1 MPSVLIA
8 GGGVAGLEAALAL
21 RDLLRDDVDLT
32 LVTPEEEF
40 VYRPLAPGEPF
51 DKARVTSYPLDRF
64 AHDQAVELIPDSVI
78 SVDPAG
84 HRISTQG
91 ERELEYEAL
100 IVALGADR
108 TVAFEDALTFIDQR
122 NVPGYRELLQRLE
135 AGHVRSLGFLVPNR
149 VVWPFPLYELALMT
163 ADFAREK
170 GVDVELT
177 IVTPAVKPLALFGDA
192 ASEAMSRMLAERG
205 IAVHAGNEPEV
216 VGPGRAYLQP
226 DGEIFSA
233 DAFVALPRLTGPHL
247 RGLPYD
253 SDGFIPTDEHGR
265 VTNTDDVYAAGDCTA
280 YPFKQGGLA
289 AQQADVVA
297 STIAA
302 RLAGRKDPEPFHPVL
317 RGVLLTGAGPRF
329 LRDDE
334 RGTGSAVA
342 ERSLWWPPTK
352 IAGRCLAP
360 YLGALDEEEQLKQAP
375 EERAAVQVHVP
386 LHDLFRRRERELY
399 DFPPR
404 GRGL

>member
-8 GGGVAGLEAALAL
+8 GGGVAGLESVLAL
-21 RDLLRDDVDLT
+21 RGLLQDRVDLT
-32 LVTPEEEF
+32 LVTPDREF

-51 DKARVTSYPLDRF
+51 EQTKVTSYPLERF
-64 AHDQAVELIPDSVI
+64 AADQHVELVADALAELDPDRR
-78 SVDPAG
+78 
-84 HRISTQG
+84 RISTQG
-91 ERELEYEAL
+91 GGERDYETL

-108 TVAFEDALTFIDQR
+108 SIVFENALTFIDQR

-135 AGHVRSLGFLVPNR
+135 AGHVRSIGFLVPSG

-163 ADFAREK
+163 ADFAAER
-170 GVDVELT
+170 GLDTELT
-177 IVTPAVKPLALFGDA
+177 IVTPAVKPLALFGQA
-192 ASEAMSRMLAERG
+192 ASEAMTRMLAERH
-205 IAVHAGNEPEV
+205 ISLHPGNEPEV
-216 VGPGRAYLQP
+216 VGPGRALLQP

-233 DAFVALPRLTGPHL
+233 DALVALPRLKGPRL
-247 RGLPYD
+247 RGLPHD
-253 SDGFIPTDEHGR
+253 RDGFIPTDEHGR
-265 VTNTDDVYAAGDCTA
+265 VTDTEDVYAAGDCTT

-302 RLAGRKDPEPFHPVL
+302 RLGGRGDPEPFHPVL

-342 ERSLWWPPTK
+342 DRSLWWPPTK
-352 IAGRCLAP
+352 IAGRYLAP

-375 EERAAVQVHVP
+375 DPSGVPVEVP
-386 LHDLFRRRERELY
+386 LHRLFQSGEHELF
-399 DFPPR
+399 DFPPA
-404 GRGL
+404 GEGL